1 MHSLQL
7 KAWKS
12 GTLLSDIFWVSNLS
26 FALAL
31 TWDLVVA
38 ESTTTA
44 KTEQTIKKNISKIKS
59 KNIVFKN
66 WVSYSELT
74 VKALAFH
81 CIQRCFM
88 NFKKL

>member
-1 MHSLQL
+1 MIITLNCISTLHSLQL

-12 GTLLSDIFWVSNLS
+12 GTLLSDTFWVSNLS
-26 FALAL
+26 LALAL

-44 KTEQTIKKNISKIKS
+44 KTEQTIKINKSKTKS

-66 WVSYSELT
+66 WKSYSELI
-74 VKALAFH
+74 V
-81 CIQRCFM
+81 
-88 NFKKL
+88 

>member
-1 MHSLQL
+1 LHSLQL

-12 GTLLSDIFWVSNLS
+12 GTLLSDTFWICNLS

-44 KTEQTIKKNISKIKS
+44 ETEQMIKKNISKIKS

-66 WVSYSELT
+66 KVILSE
-74 VKALAFH
+74 F
-81 CIQRCFM
+81 
-88 NFKKL
+88 